1 VTQAMTKEMAQQ
13 WMARWQAVDER
24 DAQELRKQS
33 FDEKLRALAFLMAS
47 VDLFDMSSLAAED
60 LAARERWARLQSL
73 MSKQ

>member
-1 VTQAMTKEMAQQ
+1 MTKEMAQQ

-24 DAQELRKQS
+24 DAQELRQQS

-60 LAARERWARLQSL
+60 AVARDRWARLQTL
-73 MSKQ
+73 MK